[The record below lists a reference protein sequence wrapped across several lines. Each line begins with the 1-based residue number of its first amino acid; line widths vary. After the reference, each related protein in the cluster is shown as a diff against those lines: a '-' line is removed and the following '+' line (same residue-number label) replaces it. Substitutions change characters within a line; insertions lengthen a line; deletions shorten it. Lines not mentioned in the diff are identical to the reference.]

1 MTLVKGIIS
10 YSICFFLLVFGLSG
24 CVPVNNGGEYQS
36 GKPQVNNGSKT
47 VDDFKVSIN
56 VQQSQKVQKMYATI
70 TYMGDEPEIDIYHG
84 GSIFFFNINQQDGD
98 FEYEGA
104 MNLPL
109 LTTTL
114 IRNKSHRVDF
124 NGIEKFKLESGTYE
138 FEAIA
143 NFSLD
148 SNNII
153 ESKMEIPVY
162 CIAELE

>member
-1 MTLVKGIIS
+1 
-10 YSICFFLLVFGLSG
+10 
-24 CVPVNNGGEYQS
+24 
-36 GKPQVNNGSKT
+36 
-47 VDDFKVSIN
+47 
-56 VQQSQKVQKMYATI
+56 
-70 TYMGDEPEIDIYHG
+70 MGDKPKIDIYHG

-148 SNNII
+148 SNNVI
-153 ESKMEIPVY
+153 ESQIEIPVSK
-162 CIAELE
+162 IEEIKKD